1 MMREEQHNKRSAL
14 DHKRQSKLGTSMK
27 KLCPHSTPTISQA
40 LDCAQHELCQPYIRR
55 DKGFNILARINTANL
70 MQNLVDDGLAVVFL
84 HQEDDELGKWR
95 GEVFEVR
102 EQVQDARCRS
112 KVKMELPDGHA
123 KKSKHRSP
131 GVRIL
136 GHGWWSCGG
145 VCDTE
150 MMQVSNCVCVC
161 ACVSQQYEREY
172 IWVTICHGE
181 WITKYPN
188 RRLHRH
194 KVSLTW
200 VLKELEPRLREEI
213 HKLWRRRAAC
223 PELGHLWRHKLSE
236 RVDARAASQ
245 GPVPAV
251 VITQCGFLAFAGGC
265 ARCSALATGLVVRRT
280 DEKVP

>member
-1 MMREEQHNKRSAL
+1 
-14 DHKRQSKLGTSMK
+14 MK

-161 ACVSQQYEREY
+161 VPVFLNNMKESISGSPSAMVNGSPNIPIEGY
-172 IWVTICHGE
+172 IGIKCRSPGSS
-181 WITKYPN
+181 
-188 RRLHRH
+188 R
-194 KVSLTW
+194 SLNPVFVKRFTNSGGG
-200 VLKELEPRLREEI
+200 VL
-213 HKLWRRRAAC
+213 
-223 PELGHLWRHKLSE
+223 
-236 RVDARAASQ
+236 
-245 GPVPAV
+245 PV
-251 VITQCGFLAFAGGC
+251 Q
-265 ARCSALATGLVVRRT
+265 SLATCGDT
-280 DEKVP
+280 S